1 MPRAARAAAVALAAA
16 LLYALLALPNQ
27 PGVVTPA
34 GLRRFPLEF
43 PALLLLLVAMPPRL
57 VLPARVLLTVTLTA
71 TTLLKLADLA
81 TETAFLR
88 PFNPVLD
95 GDLVIAA
102 WHLARGAAGLPLAL
116 AAATAL
122 AAAVP
127 LIALAL
133 WWATGRTTG
142 LLRPAWRPPALA
154 LAVPADLLALL
165 DASGY
170 RDPPGYARTSEMAW
184 EHVRDAGTARSELAR
199 FRMVAAADTHAH
211 LAPDTI
217 LTGLRGTD
225 VLLVFVESYGRTTL
239 DNPRYAPTT
248 TAALRDVEAGLAAAG
263 LTARSGFLTAPMVGG
278 QSWLAHASVLSGL
291 RIENQGRYRALI
303 ESPRRT
309 LLHFAQSAG
318 WETVAVMPAMTFAW
332 PEAAYFGY
340 DRVLAA
346 GDLGYGGLP
355 FGWVTMP
362 DQFTLAAFERLALAP
377 QPRRPVFAEI
387 ALISSHA
394 PWTPIPSLVPW
405 GLVGNGAI
413 FAAQAQAGDQAEQ
426 LWLDDDRVRDQ
437 FRQSIDY
444 VLRLVGDFA
453 VRRAADPPLI
463 VVLGDHQPVSFV
475 SEDLSNRDVPIHVI
489 GSAEA
494 IARLDGWGWTEGMLP
509 RPTVAAWPMEAFRD
523 RFLDAFGEPPRPA
536 RPAP

>member
-1 MPRAARAAAVALAAA
+1 MPRATRAAAVALAVA

-34 GLRRFPLEF
+34 GLRRFPLEL
-43 PALLLLLVAMPPRL
+43 PALLLLLFATPPRL
-57 VLPARVLLTVTLTA
+57 VVPARVLLAVTLTA

-102 WHLARGAAGLPLAL
+102 WHLAQGTVGLPLAL
-116 AAATAL
+116 AATTVLVAS
-122 AAAVP
+122 VP
-127 LIALAL
+127 LLALAL
-133 WWATGRTTG
+133 WWSTGQVTG

-154 LAVPADLLALL
+154 LALPAVLVAFL
-165 DASGY
+165 DASAY
-170 RDPPGYARTSEMAW
+170 RDPPGYARTSQMAW
-184 EHVRDAGTARSELAR
+184 EHVRDARTARIELAR
-199 FRMVAAADTHAH
+199 FRTVAAADARAY
-211 LAPDTI
+211 LAPDT
-217 LTGLRGTD
+217 LLSALRGTD
-225 VLLVFVESYGRTTL
+225 VLVVFVESYGRTTL

-248 TAALRDVEAGLAAAG
+248 TAALRDVAAGLDAAG

-291 RIENQGRYRALI
+291 RIENQGRYRALLD
-303 ESPRRT
+303 SPRRT

-346 GDLGYGGLP
+346 RDLGYGGLP

-362 DQFTLAAFERLALAP
+362 DQFTLAAFERLVLAP
-377 QPRRPVFAEI
+377 EPRRPVFAEI

-405 GLVGNGAI
+405 GLVGNGSI
-413 FAAQAQAGDQAEQ
+413 FAAQAQAGEQADQI
-426 LWLDDDRVRDQ
+426 WLDDDRVRDQ

-453 VRRAADPPLI
+453 VRHTAKPPLI
-463 VVLGDHQPVSFV
+463 IVLGDHQPVSFV
-475 SEDLSNRDVPIHVI
+475 SEDTANRDVPIHII
-489 GSAEA
+489 GPAET
-494 IARLDGWGWTEGMLP
+494 IARLDDWGWTEGMLP
-509 RPTVAAWPMEAFRD
+509 RPTVAAWPMEDFRD
-523 RFLDAFGEPPRPA
+523 RFLDAFGEPQRA
-536 RPAP
+536 AEVAP